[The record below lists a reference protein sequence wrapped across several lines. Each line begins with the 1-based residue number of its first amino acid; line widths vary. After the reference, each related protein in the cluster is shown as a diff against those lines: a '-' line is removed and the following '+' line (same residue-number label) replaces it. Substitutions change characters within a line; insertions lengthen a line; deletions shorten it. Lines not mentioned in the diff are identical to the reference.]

1 MKKVVVFAFLVAVAS
16 AFTPI
21 STAADPEIPSD
32 IQTLLD
38 KNGCAAC
45 HAISRKLVGPK
56 WTDIA
61 AKGYSKKRITQLVAK
76 PEPANWPGFV
86 PMAAQ
91 KVPKAEMSKIA
102 DWLVGLKK

>member
-1 MKKVVVFAFLVAVAS
+1 MKKTLLFLPLYAGLL

-21 STAADPEIPSD
+21 MESPDVPAD
-32 IQTLLD
+32 IQALFD

-45 HAISRKLVGPK
+45 HNVSKKMVGPS

-61 AKGYSKKRITQLVAK
+61 AKGYSKKKIGQLVAK
-76 PEPANWPGFV
+76 PVPANWPGFV

-91 KVPKAEMSKIA
+91 KVPKAEMDKIA
-102 DWLVGLKK
+102 GWLVSIIN